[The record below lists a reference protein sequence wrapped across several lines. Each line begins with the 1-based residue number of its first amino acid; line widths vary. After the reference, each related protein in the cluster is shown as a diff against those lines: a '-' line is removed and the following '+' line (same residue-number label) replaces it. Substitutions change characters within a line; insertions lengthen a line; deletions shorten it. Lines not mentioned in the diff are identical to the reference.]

1 MRNTKNSIRNL
12 IISVFLLAAV
22 VITGCGGSVTPEPTE
37 APATSEPTQ
46 APDGSPVGRIRLPM
60 PENMA
65 DAEDCDP
72 IGVRTEEMYQLFS
85 LVFDTLIGVNGSNM
99 LVPSLAMSWRSGG
112 ERIWLIS
119 LRQGVTW
126 HDGSS
131 FTADDVVSTYDRIRR
146 QTDGYYSDAAE
157 NIVSLMKLDES
168 TIRVEMRSAGLTA
181 LYCLNF
187 PITKAN
193 SNEALMGTGA
203 YRLES
208 MTDEEI
214 KLTVNTD
221 WWGGTPQIEK
231 VEFLARGS
239 NDLAIAS
246 YEAGMLDFVP
256 TNSLTAKQYSSA
268 GETVVASCMTQQME
282 TLLINHNTTHLRKRE
297 FRSAIAHLIDRSSII
312 ANVYMNN
319 ARSCDMPVPPDSWLY
334 DSSQVVYGY
343 DRELALSLLTEQG
356 YTIDEDGNIGYFGE
370 KVSLRI
376 LVGST
381 PENSVR
387 AEAAQLIADSLTS
400 FGIGVEL
407 ITANHDTASA
417 SPDPESEAPYSGDT
431 EFVRLLREGNWDL
444 ALVGFS
450 LSESNSLSKYLTP
463 SGSNNFG
470 HYSSDTMTS
479 LIEVMDSAV
488 DEASLRE
495 AAYAVQSEFAEE
507 LPFIVLYFRLNS
519 VIYSAD
525 IQGIGQL
532 REPRLLEN
540 MKNWQY

>member
-12 IISVFLLAAV
+12 IISIFLLAAV

-46 APDGSPVGRIRLPM
+46 APDDSTVGRIRLPM

-168 TIRVEMRSAGLTA
+168 TIRVEMRSDGLSA

-193 SNEALMGTGA
+193 SDEVLMGTGA

-221 WWGGTPQIEK
+221 WWGGTPQIET

-282 TLLINHNTTHLRKRE
+282 TLLINHNNTHLRKRE

-470 HYSSDTMTS
+470 HYSSETMTS
-479 LIEVMDSAV
+479 LIEIMDSAV

>member
-12 IISVFLLAAV
+12 IISIFLLAAV

-168 TIRVEMRSAGLTA
+168 TIRVEMRSDGLSA

-193 SNEALMGTGA
+193 SDEVLMGTGA

-221 WWGGTPQIEK
+221 WWGGTPQIET

-282 TLLINHNTTHLRKRE
+282 TLLINHNNTHLRKRE

-470 HYSSDTMTS
+470 HYSSETMTS
-479 LIEVMDSAV
+479 LIEIMDSAV

-540 MKNWQY
+540 MKDWRY

>member
-168 TIRVEMRSAGLTA
+168 TIRVEMKSEGLSA

-193 SNEALMGTGA
+193 SDEVLMGTGA

-221 WWGGTPQIEK
+221 WWGGTPQIET

-282 TLLINHNTTHLRKRE
+282 TLLINHNNTHLRKKE

-470 HYSSDTMTS
+470 HYSSETMTS
-479 LIEVMDSAV
+479 LIEIMDSAV

-495 AAYAVQSEFAEE
+495 AVYAVQSEFAEE

-540 MKNWQY
+540 MKDWRY

>member
-12 IISVFLLAAV
+12 IISIFLLAAV

-46 APDGSPVGRIRLPM
+46 APNGSPVGRIRLPM

-168 TIRVEMRSAGLTA
+168 TIRVEMKSEGLSA

-193 SNEALMGTGA
+193 SDEVLMGTGA

-221 WWGGTPQIEK
+221 WWGGTPQIET

-282 TLLINHNTTHLRKRE
+282 TLLINHNNTHLRKKE

-463 SGSNNFG
+463 LGSNNFG
-470 HYSSDTMTS
+470 HYSSEAMTA
-479 LIEVMDSAV
+479 LIEIMDSAV

-540 MKNWQY
+540 MKDWRY

>member
-157 NIVSLMKLDES
+157 NIVSLMKLDDS
-168 TIRVEMRSAGLTA
+168 TIRVEMRSDGLSA

-193 SNEALMGTGA
+193 SDEVLMGTGA
-203 YRLES
+203 YRLEN

-221 WWGGTPQIEK
+221 WWGGTPQIET

-282 TLLINHNTTHLRKRE
+282 TLLINHNNTHLRKRE

-470 HYSSDTMTS
+470 HYSSETMTS
-479 LIEVMDSAV
+479 LIEIMDSAV

>member
-168 TIRVEMRSAGLTA
+168 TIRVEMRSAGLSA

-193 SNEALMGTGA
+193 SDEVLMGTGA

-221 WWGGTPQIEK
+221 WWGGTPQIET

-282 TLLINHNTTHLRKRE
+282 TLLINHNNTHLRKRE

-470 HYSSDTMTS
+470 HYSSEAMTA
-479 LIEVMDSAV
+479 LIEIMDSAV

-540 MKNWQY
+540 MKNWKY

>member
-168 TIRVEMRSAGLTA
+168 TIRVEMKSEGLSA

-193 SNEALMGTGA
+193 SDEVLMGTGA

-221 WWGGTPQIEK
+221 WWGGTPQIET

-282 TLLINHNTTHLRKRE
+282 TLLINHNNTHLRKKE

-343 DRELALSLLTEQG
+343 DRELALSLLTEQR

-470 HYSSDTMTS
+470 HYSSETMTS
-479 LIEVMDSAV
+479 LIEIMDSAV

-540 MKNWQY
+540 MKDWRY

>member
-46 APDGSPVGRIRLPM
+46 APYGSPVGRIRLPM

-168 TIRVEMRSAGLTA
+168 TIRVEMRSDGLSA

-193 SNEALMGTGA
+193 SDEVLMGTGA

-221 WWGGTPQIEK
+221 WWGGTPQIET

-282 TLLINHNTTHLRKRE
+282 TLLINHNNTHLRKKE

-356 YTIDEDGNIGYFGE
+356 YTIDEDGNIGYFSE

-400 FGIGVEL
+400 FGIGIEL

-470 HYSSDTMTS
+470 HYSSETMTS
-479 LIEVMDSAV
+479 LIEIMDSAV

-540 MKNWQY
+540 MKDWRY

>member
-46 APDGSPVGRIRLPM
+46 APDDSTVGRIRLPM

-168 TIRVEMRSAGLTA
+168 TIRVEMKSEGLSA

-193 SNEALMGTGA
+193 SDEVLMGTGA
-203 YRLES
+203 YRLEN

-221 WWGGTPQIEK
+221 WWGGTPQIET
-231 VEFLARGS
+231 VEFIARSS

-282 TLLINHNTTHLRKRE
+282 TLLINHNNAHLRKRE
-297 FRSAIAHLIDRSSII
+297 FRSAIAHLVDRSSII

-470 HYSSDTMTS
+470 HYSSETMTS
-479 LIEVMDSAV
+479 LIEIMDSAV

-540 MKNWQY
+540 MKDWRY

>member
-12 IISVFLLAAV
+12 IISIFLLAAV

-37 APATSEPTQ
+37 APATSEPTK
-46 APDGSPVGRIRLPM
+46 APYGSPVGRIRLPM

-168 TIRVEMRSAGLTA
+168 TIRVEMRSAGLSA

-193 SNEALMGTGA
+193 SDEVLMGTGA

-221 WWGGTPQIEK
+221 WWGGTPQIET

-282 TLLINHNTTHLRKRE
+282 TLLINHNNTHLRKRE

-470 HYSSDTMTS
+470 HYSSETMTS

-540 MKNWQY
+540 MKDWRY

>member
-46 APDGSPVGRIRLPM
+46 APNDSLVGRIRLPM

-168 TIRVEMRSAGLTA
+168 TIRVEMKSEGLSA

-193 SNEALMGTGA
+193 SDEVLMGTGA
-203 YRLES
+203 YRLEN

-221 WWGGTPQIEK
+221 WWGGTPQIET
-231 VEFLARGS
+231 VEFIARSS

-282 TLLINHNTTHLRKRE
+282 TLLINHNNAHLRKRE
-297 FRSAIAHLIDRSSII
+297 FRSAIAHLVDRSSII

-470 HYSSDTMTS
+470 HYSSETMTS
-479 LIEVMDSAV
+479 LIEIMDSAV

-540 MKNWQY
+540 MKDWQY

>member
-12 IISVFLLAAV
+12 IISIFLLAAV

-168 TIRVEMRSAGLTA
+168 TIRVEMRSDGLSA

-193 SNEALMGTGA
+193 SDEVLMGTGA

-221 WWGGTPQIEK
+221 WWGGTPQIET
-231 VEFLARGS
+231 VEFIARSS

-282 TLLINHNTTHLRKRE
+282 TLLINHNNTHLRKKE

-463 SGSNNFG
+463 LGSNNFG
-470 HYSSDTMTS
+470 HYSSEAMTA
-479 LIEVMDSAV
+479 LIEIMDSAV

-540 MKNWQY
+540 MKDWRY

>member
-1 MRNTKNSIRNL
+1 MKNIKSCIRN
-12 IISVFLLAAV
+12 SVIPLLLLAA
-22 VITGCGGSVTPEPTE
+22 IFLAGCGGTAAPEPTD
-37 APATSEPTQ
+37 APATVEPTQ
-46 APDGSPVGRIRLPM
+46 APDDAAVGRLRLPM

-65 DAEDCDP
+65 NQEGCDP
-72 IGVRTEEMYQLFS
+72 LGVRTEEMYRLFS

-99 LVPSLAMSWRSGG
+99 LVPSLAMSWRSSG
-112 ERIWLIS
+112 EKIWIVS
-119 LRQGVTW
+119 LRRGVTW

-131 FTADDVVSTYDRIRR
+131 FTADDVVSTYDRIKK
-146 QTDGYYSDAAE
+146 QTDGYYSDVAE
-157 NIVSLMKLDES
+157 NVVSLMKLDES
-168 TIRVEMRSAGLTA
+168 TIRVEMSTAGLSA

-187 PITKAN
+187 PIMKAG
-193 SNEALMGTGA
+193 SDKLLMGTGA

-221 WWGGTPQIEK
+221 WWGGAPQIEK

-239 NDLAIAS
+239 DDLAIAS

-256 TNSLTAKQYSSA
+256 TSSLTAKQYSSA
-268 GETVVASCMTQQME
+268 GETVVASCMTQRME
-282 TLLINHNTTHLRKRE
+282 TLLINHNNKHLCKRE
-297 FRSAIAHLIDRSSII
+297 FRLAIAHLIDRSSII

-343 DRELALSLLTEQG
+343 DRELALSLLTELG
-356 YTIDEDGNIGYFGE
+356 YTLGEDGSIGYSGE
-370 KVSLRI
+370 RVSLRI

-387 AEAAQLIADSLTS
+387 AEAAQLIADSLSS
-400 FGIGVEL
+400 FGIGVEI

-417 SPDPESEAPYSGDT
+417 SPDPDSEDPYSGDT

-450 LSESNSLSKYLTP
+450 LAESNSLSKYLTP
-463 SGSNNFG
+463 SGGNNFG
-470 HYSSDTMTS
+470 HYSNESMTA
-479 LIEVMDSAV
+479 LVEKMDSAA

-519 VIYSAD
+519 VVYSAD

-532 REPRLLEN
+532 REPRLFESI
-540 MKNWQY
+540 KDWKY

>member
-46 APDGSPVGRIRLPM
+46 APYGSPVGRIRLPM

-168 TIRVEMRSAGLTA
+168 TIRVEMRSAGLSA

-193 SNEALMGTGA
+193 SDEVLMGTGA
-203 YRLES
+203 YRLEN

-221 WWGGTPQIEK
+221 WWGGTPQIET

-282 TLLINHNTTHLRKRE
+282 TLLINHNNTHLRKRE
-297 FRSAIAHLIDRSSII
+297 FRSAIAHLVDRSSII

-356 YTIDEDGNIGYFGE
+356 YTIDEDGNIGYFSE

-470 HYSSDTMTS
+470 HYSSETMTS
-479 LIEVMDSAV
+479 LIEIMDSAV

-540 MKNWQY
+540 IKNWRY

>member
-37 APATSEPTQ
+37 APATSEPTK
-46 APDGSPVGRIRLPM
+46 APYGSPVGRIRLPM

-214 KLTVNTD
+214 KLTVNPD
-221 WWGGTPQIEK
+221 WWGGTPQIET

-282 TLLINHNTTHLRKRE
+282 TLLINHNNTHLRKRE

-470 HYSSDTMTS
+470 HYSSETMTS

-540 MKNWQY
+540 MKDWRY

>member
-168 TIRVEMRSAGLTA
+168 TIRVEMKSEGLSA

-193 SNEALMGTGA
+193 SDEVLMGTGA
-203 YRLES
+203 YRLEN

-221 WWGGTPQIEK
+221 WWGGTPQIET
-231 VEFLARGS
+231 VEFIARSS

-282 TLLINHNTTHLRKRE
+282 TLLINHNNTHLRKKE

-470 HYSSDTMTS
+470 HYSSETMTS
-479 LIEVMDSAV
+479 LIEIMDSAV

-540 MKNWQY
+540 MKDWRY

>member
-46 APDGSPVGRIRLPM
+46 APDDSTVGRIRLPM

-168 TIRVEMRSAGLTA
+168 TIRVEMKSEGLSA

-193 SNEALMGTGA
+193 SDEVLMGTGA

-221 WWGGTPQIEK
+221 WWGGTPQIET

-282 TLLINHNTTHLRKRE
+282 TLLINHNNTHLRKKE

-470 HYSSDTMTS
+470 HYSSETMTS
-479 LIEVMDSAV
+479 LIEIMDSAV

-540 MKNWQY
+540 MKDWRY

>member
-46 APDGSPVGRIRLPM
+46 APYGSPVGRIRLPM

-168 TIRVEMRSAGLTA
+168 TIRVEMRSAGLSA

-187 PITKAN
+187 PITKAD
-193 SNEALMGTGA
+193 SDEVLMGTGA

-221 WWGGTPQIEK
+221 WWGGTPQIET
-231 VEFLARGS
+231 VEFIARSS

-282 TLLINHNTTHLRKRE
+282 TLLINHNNAHLRKRE

-400 FGIGVEL
+400 FGIDVEL

-470 HYSSDTMTS
+470 HYSSETMTA
-479 LIEVMDSAV
+479 LIEIMDSAV

-540 MKNWQY
+540 MKDWRY

>member
-168 TIRVEMRSAGLTA
+168 TIRVEMKSEGLSA

-193 SNEALMGTGA
+193 SDEVLMGTGA
-203 YRLES
+203 YRLEN

-221 WWGGTPQIEK
+221 WWGGTPQIET

-282 TLLINHNTTHLRKRE
+282 TLLINHNNTHLRKKE

-470 HYSSDTMTS
+470 HYSSETMTS
-479 LIEVMDSAV
+479 LIEIMDSAV

-540 MKNWQY
+540 MKDWQY

>member
-168 TIRVEMRSAGLTA
+168 TIRVEMRSAGLSA

-193 SNEALMGTGA
+193 SDEVLMGTGA
-203 YRLES
+203 YRLEN

-282 TLLINHNTTHLRKRE
+282 TLLINHNNTHLRKRE

-400 FGIGVEL
+400 FGIGIEL

-470 HYSSDTMTS
+470 HYSSETMTS
-479 LIEVMDSAV
+479 LIEIMDSAV

>member
-168 TIRVEMRSAGLTA
+168 TIRVEMRSDGLSA

-193 SNEALMGTGA
+193 SDEVLMGTGA

-221 WWGGTPQIEK
+221 WWGGTPQIET

-282 TLLINHNTTHLRKRE
+282 TLLINHNNTHLRKRE

-400 FGIGVEL
+400 FGIGIEL

-470 HYSSDTMTS
+470 HYSSETMTS
-479 LIEVMDSAV
+479 LIEIMDSAV

-540 MKNWQY
+540 MKDWRY

>member
-46 APDGSPVGRIRLPM
+46 APDDSTVGRIRLPM

-168 TIRVEMRSAGLTA
+168 TIRVEMKSEGLSA

-193 SNEALMGTGA
+193 SDEVLMGTGA

-282 TLLINHNTTHLRKRE
+282 TLLINHNNTHLRKKE

-356 YTIDEDGNIGYFGE
+356 YTIDEDGNIGYFSE

-470 HYSSDTMTS
+470 HYSSETMTS
-479 LIEVMDSAV
+479 LIEIMDSAV

-540 MKNWQY
+540 MKDWQY

>member
-46 APDGSPVGRIRLPM
+46 APDDSTVGRIRLPM

-168 TIRVEMRSAGLTA
+168 TIRVEMRSAGLSA

-193 SNEALMGTGA
+193 SDEVLMGTGA

-221 WWGGTPQIEK
+221 WWGGTPQIET
-231 VEFLARGS
+231 VEFIARGS

-282 TLLINHNTTHLRKRE
+282 TLLINHNNTHLRKKE

-356 YTIDEDGNIGYFGE
+356 YTIDEDGNIGYFSE

-470 HYSSDTMTS
+470 HYSSETMTS
-479 LIEVMDSAV
+479 LIEIMDSAV

-540 MKNWQY
+540 MKDWRY

>member
-46 APDGSPVGRIRLPM
+46 APDDSTVGRIRLPM

-168 TIRVEMRSAGLTA
+168 TIRVEMRSDGLSA

-193 SNEALMGTGA
+193 SDEVLMGTGA

-221 WWGGTPQIEK
+221 WWGGTPQIET

-282 TLLINHNTTHLRKRE
+282 TLLINHNNTHLRKRE
-297 FRSAIAHLIDRSSII
+297 FRSAIAHLVDRSSII

-470 HYSSDTMTS
+470 HYSSETMTS
-479 LIEVMDSAV
+479 LIEIMDSAV

-540 MKNWQY
+540 MKDWQY

>member
-168 TIRVEMRSAGLTA
+168 TIRVEMKSEGLSA

-193 SNEALMGTGA
+193 SDEVLMGTGA
-203 YRLES
+203 YRLEN

-282 TLLINHNTTHLRKRE
+282 TLLINHNNTHLRKRE

>member
-46 APDGSPVGRIRLPM
+46 APYGSPVGRIRLPM

-168 TIRVEMRSAGLTA
+168 TIRVEMRSDGLSA

-193 SNEALMGTGA
+193 SDEVLMGTGA

-221 WWGGTPQIEK
+221 WWGGTPQIET

-282 TLLINHNTTHLRKRE
+282 TLLINHNNTHLRKKE

-470 HYSSDTMTS
+470 HYSSETMTS
-479 LIEVMDSAV
+479 LIEIMDSAV

-540 MKNWQY
+540 MKDWRY

>member
-46 APDGSPVGRIRLPM
+46 APYGSPVGRIRLPM

-168 TIRVEMRSAGLTA
+168 TIRVEMKSEGLSA

-193 SNEALMGTGA
+193 SDEVLMGTGA
-203 YRLES
+203 YRLEN

-221 WWGGTPQIEK
+221 WWGGTPQIET
-231 VEFLARGS
+231 VEFIARSS

-282 TLLINHNTTHLRKRE
+282 TLLINHNNTHLRKKE

-470 HYSSDTMTS
+470 HYSSETMTS
-479 LIEVMDSAV
+479 LIEIMDSAV

-540 MKNWQY
+540 MKDWRY

>member
-46 APDGSPVGRIRLPM
+46 APYGSPVGRIRLPM

-65 DAEDCDP
+65 DAEDCDS

-168 TIRVEMRSAGLTA
+168 TIRVEMRSAGLSA

-193 SNEALMGTGA
+193 SDEVLMGTGA
-203 YRLES
+203 YRLEN

-221 WWGGTPQIEK
+221 WWGGTPQIET

-282 TLLINHNTTHLRKRE
+282 TLLINHNNTHLRKRE

-470 HYSSDTMTS
+470 HYSSETMTS
-479 LIEVMDSAV
+479 LIEIMDSAV

-540 MKNWQY
+540 MKDWRY

>member
-12 IISVFLLAAV
+12 IISILLLAAV

-46 APDGSPVGRIRLPM
+46 APDDSTVGRIRLPM

-168 TIRVEMRSAGLTA
+168 TIRVEMRSDGLSA

-193 SNEALMGTGA
+193 SDEVLMGTGA

-221 WWGGTPQIEK
+221 WWGGTPQIET

-282 TLLINHNTTHLRKRE
+282 TLLINHNNTHLRKRE

-470 HYSSDTMTS
+470 HYSSETMTS

-540 MKNWQY
+540 MKDWRY

>member
-12 IISVFLLAAV
+12 IISIFLLAAV

-37 APATSEPTQ
+37 APATSEPTK
-46 APDGSPVGRIRLPM
+46 APYGSPVGRIRLPM

-168 TIRVEMRSAGLTA
+168 TIRVEMRSAGLSA

-193 SNEALMGTGA
+193 SDEVLMGTGA
-203 YRLES
+203 YRLEN

-221 WWGGTPQIEK
+221 WWGGTPQIET

-282 TLLINHNTTHLRKRE
+282 TLLINHNNTHLRKRE

-470 HYSSDTMTS
+470 HYSSETMTS
-479 LIEVMDSAV
+479 LIEIMDSAV

-495 AAYAVQSEFAEE
+495 AAYAAQSEFAEE

-540 MKNWQY
+540 MKDWQY

>member
-46 APDGSPVGRIRLPM
+46 APYGSPVGRIRLPM

-168 TIRVEMRSAGLTA
+168 TIRVEMRSDGLSA

-193 SNEALMGTGA
+193 SDEVLMGTGA

-221 WWGGTPQIEK
+221 WWGGTPQIET
-231 VEFLARGS
+231 VEFIARSS

-282 TLLINHNTTHLRKRE
+282 TLLINHNNTHLRKKE

-470 HYSSDTMTS
+470 HYSSETMTS
-479 LIEVMDSAV
+479 LIEIMDSAV

-540 MKNWQY
+540 MKDWRY

>member
-46 APDGSPVGRIRLPM
+46 APNDSLVGRIRLPM

-168 TIRVEMRSAGLTA
+168 TIRVEMRSAGLSA

-193 SNEALMGTGA
+193 SDEVLMGTGA

-221 WWGGTPQIEK
+221 WWGGTPQIET

-282 TLLINHNTTHLRKRE
+282 TLLINHNNAHLCKKE

-463 SGSNNFG
+463 LGSNNFG
-470 HYSSDTMTS
+470 HYSSEAMTA
-479 LIEVMDSAV
+479 LIEIMDSAV

-540 MKNWQY
+540 MKDWQY

>member
-46 APDGSPVGRIRLPM
+46 APHGSPVGRIRLPM

-168 TIRVEMRSAGLTA
+168 TIRVEMKSEGLSA

-187 PITKAN
+187 PITQAN
-193 SNEALMGTGA
+193 SDEVLMGTGA
-203 YRLES
+203 YRLEN

-221 WWGGTPQIEK
+221 WWGGTPQIET

-282 TLLINHNTTHLRKRE
+282 TLLINHNNTHLRKRE

-470 HYSSDTMTS
+470 HYSSETMTS
-479 LIEVMDSAV
+479 LIEIMDSAV

-540 MKNWQY
+540 MKDWRY

>member
-168 TIRVEMRSAGLTA
+168 TIRVEMRSAGLSA

-193 SNEALMGTGA
+193 SDEVLMGTGA

-221 WWGGTPQIEK
+221 WWGGTPQIET

-282 TLLINHNTTHLRKRE
+282 TLLINHNNTHLRKRE

-381 PENSVR
+381 PEISVR

-463 SGSNNFG
+463 LGSNNFG
-470 HYSSDTMTS
+470 HYSSEAMTA
-479 LIEVMDSAV
+479 LIEIMDSAV

-540 MKNWQY
+540 MKNWKY

>member
-12 IISVFLLAAV
+12 IISIFLLAAV

-168 TIRVEMRSAGLTA
+168 TIRVEMRSDGLSA

-193 SNEALMGTGA
+193 SDEVLMGTGA

-221 WWGGTPQIEK
+221 WWGGTPQIET

-282 TLLINHNTTHLRKRE
+282 TLLINHNNTHLRKKE

-470 HYSSDTMTS
+470 HYSSETMTS

-540 MKNWQY
+540 MKNWRY

>member
-12 IISVFLLAAV
+12 IISIFLLAAV

-168 TIRVEMRSAGLTA
+168 TIRVEMRSAGLSA

-193 SNEALMGTGA
+193 SDEVLMGTGA

-282 TLLINHNTTHLRKRE
+282 TLLINHNNTHLRKRE

-343 DRELALSLLTEQG
+343 DRELALSLLTERG
-356 YTIDEDGNIGYFGE
+356 YTLDEDGNIGYFGE

-470 HYSSDTMTS
+470 HYSSETMTS
-479 LIEVMDSAV
+479 LIEIMDSAV

-540 MKNWQY
+540 MKDWRY

>member
-214 KLTVNTD
+214 KLTVNPD
-221 WWGGTPQIEK
+221 WWGGTPQIET
-231 VEFLARGS
+231 VEFIARSS

-282 TLLINHNTTHLRKRE
+282 TLLINHNNTHLRKKE

-343 DRELALSLLTEQG
+343 DRELALSLLTERG
-356 YTIDEDGNIGYFGE
+356 YTLDEDGSIGYFGE

-381 PENSVR
+381 PDNSVR
-387 AEAAQLIADSLTS
+387 AEAAQMIADSLTS

-463 SGSNNFG
+463 LGSNNFG
-470 HYSSDTMTS
+470 HYSSEAMTA
-479 LIEVMDSAV
+479 LIEIMDSAV

-540 MKNWQY
+540 MKNWKY

>member
-46 APDGSPVGRIRLPM
+46 APYGSPVGRIRLPM

-168 TIRVEMRSAGLTA
+168 TIRVEMKSEGLSA

-193 SNEALMGTGA
+193 SDEVLMGTGA
-203 YRLES
+203 YRLEN

-221 WWGGTPQIEK
+221 WWGGTPQIET

-282 TLLINHNTTHLRKRE
+282 TLLINHNNTHLRKKE

-470 HYSSDTMTS
+470 HYSSETMTS
-479 LIEVMDSAV
+479 LIEIMDSAV

-540 MKNWQY
+540 MKDWQY

>member
-46 APDGSPVGRIRLPM
+46 APDDSTVGRIRLPM

-168 TIRVEMRSAGLTA
+168 TIRVEMRSDGLSA

-193 SNEALMGTGA
+193 SDEVLMGTGA

-221 WWGGTPQIEK
+221 WWGGTPQIET

-282 TLLINHNTTHLRKRE
+282 TLLINHNNTHLRKRE

-470 HYSSDTMTS
+470 HYSSETMTS
-479 LIEVMDSAV
+479 LIEIMDSAV

-540 MKNWQY
+540 IKDWRY

>member
-37 APATSEPTQ
+37 APATSEPTK
-46 APDGSPVGRIRLPM
+46 APYGSPVGRIRLPM

-168 TIRVEMRSAGLTA
+168 TIRVEMKSEGLSA

-193 SNEALMGTGA
+193 SDEVLMGTGA

-214 KLTVNTD
+214 KLTVNPD
-221 WWGGTPQIEK
+221 WWGGTPQIET

-282 TLLINHNTTHLRKRE
+282 TLLINHNNTHLRKKE

-387 AEAAQLIADSLTS
+387 AEAAQMIADSLTS

-470 HYSSDTMTS
+470 HYSSETMTS

-540 MKNWQY
+540 MKDWRY